1 MPARISNGL
10 RLSMRGRAPQAA
22 GERRRGAGAYGKR
35 IRMQTLFGVLLCLPT
50 VPGLPLWGTETSVR
64 RRFCWAALGQ
74 AAACQYLFMWGL
86 GRKEQWWVEK
96 LRTDLTR

>member
-1 MPARISNGL
+1 MAHASECKL
-10 RLSMRGRAPQAA
+10 YL
-22 GERRRGAGAYGKR
+22 ECY
-35 IRMQTLFGVLLCLPT
+35 CLPT

-74 AAACQYLFMWGL
+74 AAACQYLLMWDV

-96 LRTDLTR
+96 LRADLAWSGSVAGLNKANKAQIAKDCR